1 MSSSTQNTRR
11 RLIYFALIV
20 FGLVFGG
27 RLFHIQVISG
37 GHYKALAQAE
47 QLRKFE
53 IPADRGIVYIQDN
66 GEKYPLVLNQNYRT
80 VFADPR
86 YIESPE
92 HVALELSKILGG
104 KAEEYVDLVSQPE
117 KVYVV
122 IAKNVEP
129 EKADR
134 IEKLEL
140 AGVGFQDSPKRV
152 YPEGSLASQIL
163 GFVNDEGAGQYGI
176 EGILDEE
183 LSGTPGML
191 RAVTD
196 TRGIPL
202 TTSDSENIEQLA
214 KDGTSVVLTIDR
226 SVQQAVEN
234 AVKEGVERIGGK
246 SGSAIVLDPKTGA
259 IIAMANYPTY
269 DPAKFFEV
277 ENQEYFG
284 NDVISDAYEPGSVMK
299 PFTMA
304 AGLQTKAVAPS
315 TTFYDSGSVQI
326 DDRTIYN
333 AEERS
338 WGQRDMNDVIRLSI
352 NTGVVFVVQQ
362 LGGGEIN
369 DKARNSLYNFLT
381 NNYRFGARLGIA
393 QPNENPGL
401 IYAPDHEQG
410 NNVRYS
416 NMAFGQGM
424 TATMLQISSS
434 FAALV
439 NGGDYYQPRLI
450 HSRIDGDTG
459 EEVINEP
466 QIISNNAVTEEVAKQ
481 VRSML
486 ISVVESGGGY
496 YAKRAGYTI
505 GGKTGTSQ
513 LIEPDGTYS
522 TSRYTG
528 SFVGFISSGGTSDTP
543 DYVVMTR
550 VVEPKVAVAAG
561 ADAAA
566 PVFGDIADFLIDHY
580 QIAPNR

>member
-1 MSSSTQNTRR
+1 MSGSSQNTRR

-53 IPADRGIVYIQDN
+53 IPSERGIIYIQDN

-80 VFADPR
+80 IYADPR
-86 YIESPE
+86 YVEDSE
-92 HVALELSKILGG
+92 HVAIELSKVLGG
-104 KAEEYVDLVSQPE
+104 KAADYEKLVSQE
-117 KVYVV
+117 GKVYVV

-129 EKADR
+129 EKADQ

-140 AGVGFQDSPKRV
+140 AGIGFQDSPKRV
-152 YPEGSLASQIL
+152 YPEGSLASQIV
-163 GFVNDEGAGQYGI
+163 GFVNDEGNGQYGI
-176 EGILDEE
+176 EGALNEE
-183 LSGTPGML
+183 MSGVPGML

-202 TTSDSENIEQLA
+202 TTSDSDNIEQPA
-214 KDGTSVVLTIDR
+214 QDGAGVVLTIDR

-234 AVKEGVERIGGK
+234 AVQDGVERTNGE
-246 SGSAIVLDPKTGA
+246 SGSAVVIDPKTGA
-259 IIAMANYPTY
+259 IVAMANYPTY
-269 DPAKFFEV
+269 DPEKFFEV
-277 ENQEYFG
+277 EDQEYFG
-284 NDVISDAYEPGSVMK
+284 NNVVSDAYEPGSVMK

-304 AGLQTKAVAPS
+304 AGLQTKAVSPG

-333 AEERS
+333 ADERN
-338 WGQRDMNDVIRLSI
+338 WGKRDMNDVIRLSI

-369 DKARNSLYNFLT
+369 DKARNSLYDFLT
-381 NNYRFGARLGIA
+381 NNYRFGSRLGLA

-401 IYAPDHEQG
+401 VYAPDHEQG

-416 NMAFGQGM
+416 NMAFGQGL
-424 TATMLQISSS
+424 TATMLQISSAFS
-434 FAALV
+434 ALV
-439 NGGDYYQPRLI
+439 NGGDYYQPYLV
-450 HSRIDGDTG
+450 HSRIDSDTG
-459 EEVINEP
+459 EETINEP
-466 QIISNNAVTEEVAKQ
+466 QIISNNAVTDEVAKQ
-481 VRSML
+481 LRSML
-486 ISVVESGGGY
+486 ISVVDSGGGY
-496 YAKRAGYTI
+496 YAKRDGYTI

-522 TSRYTG
+522 ISRYTG
-528 SFVGFISSGGTSDTP
+528 SFVGFISSGNASSAP

-550 VVEPKVAVAAG
+550 IVEPKVGIGAG
-561 ADAAA
+561 AEAAA
-566 PVFGDIADFLIDHY
+566 PVFGDITDFLIDHY
-580 QIAPNR
+580 QIVPNR

>member
-1 MSSSTQNTRR
+1 MSSNAQNTRR
-11 RLIYFALIV
+11 KLIYFLLIV

-66 GEKYPLVLNQNYRT
+66 GERYPLVLNQNYRT

-86 YIESPE
+86 YIEDAEQVS
-92 HVALELSKILGG
+92 LELSKILGG
-104 KAEEYVDLVSQPE
+104 KADEYVDLVNQSE

-129 EKADR
+129 KKADR
-134 IEKLEL
+134 LEELEL
-140 AGVGFQDSPKRV
+140 AGIGFQDSPKRV
-152 YPEGSLASQIL
+152 YPEGTLASQIL

-176 EGILDEE
+176 EGILNEE
-183 LSGTPGML
+183 LSGAPGML

-202 TTSDSENIEQLA
+202 TTADSENIEQPA
-214 KDGTSVVLTIDR
+214 HDGTSVVLTIDR
-226 SVQQAVEN
+226 SVQQAVES

-246 SGSAIVLDPKTGA
+246 SGSAIVLNPKTGE

-269 DPAKFFEV
+269 DPTKFFEV
-277 ENQEYFG
+277 KDQEYFG

-304 AGLQTKAVAPS
+304 AGLQTKVVTPE
-315 TTFYDSGSVQI
+315 TTFYDSGSVKI
-326 DDRTIYN
+326 DDREMYN
-333 AEERS
+333 AEEKS
-338 WGQRDMNDVIRLSI
+338 WGLRDMKDVIRLSI
-352 NTGVVFVVQQ
+352 NTGVMFVVQQ

-369 DKARNSLYNFLT
+369 DKARNELYGFLT

-401 IYAPDHEQG
+401 IYSPDDPEG

-434 FAALV
+434 FSALV
-439 NGGDYYQPRLI
+439 NGGDYYQPHLI
-450 HSRIDGDTG
+450 HSRIDSDTG
-459 EEVINEP
+459 EETVNES
-466 QIISNNAVTEEVAKQ
+466 QIISNNAVTDVVAKQ
-481 VRSML
+481 IRSML
-486 ISVVESGGGY
+486 IGVVESGGGY
-496 YAKRAGYTI
+496 YAKHEGYTI

-522 TSRYTG
+522 TSRYIG
-528 SFVGFISSGGTSDTP
+528 SFVGFISSGGISASP

-550 VVEPKVAVAAG
+550 IVEPKVAVAAG
-561 ADAAA
+561 GEAAA
-566 PVFGDIADFLIDHY
+566 PVFDDISDFLIEHY